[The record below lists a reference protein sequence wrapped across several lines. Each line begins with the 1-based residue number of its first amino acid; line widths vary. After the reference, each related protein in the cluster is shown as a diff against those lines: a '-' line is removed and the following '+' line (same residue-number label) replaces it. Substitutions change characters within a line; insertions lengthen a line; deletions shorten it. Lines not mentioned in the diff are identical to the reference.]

1 MIFKNV
7 MLKSLIFS
15 FKNKKIFRSNDV
27 WTSWKTR
34 LNVSID
40 RTQLFLLNIMFNK
53 IVAKEYYQN

>member
-1 MIFKNV
+1 

-27 WTSWKTR
+27 WTSLKTR